1 MEYLPHSSEK
11 EQEKGKTLYEDSE
24 VHANFDWRKELN
36 EREENREK
44 YGGDLSPKKRM
55 EWDVFYDGKTLKD
68 IPYEETKKY
77 VKKVMIVQKIYQWIY
92 HIQ

>member
-1 MEYLPHSSEK
+1 M
-11 EQEKGKTLYEDSE
+11 
-24 VHANFDWRKELN
+24 N
-36 EREENREK
+36 EREENRAK

-77 VKKVMIVQKIYQWIY
+77 VKKVIVLPSIIVFGIAILPKGLAGYLYKIKNIERE
-92 HIQ
+92 